1 MPEQARVTQCESSQ
15 MLHRTHCRKRYISTQ
30 RDVADMVWCRKLGAE
45 HYLLW
50 TNKEEMDA
58 RKASLDLIINTGSGF
73 TCVICNGPLYVA
85 SSGW

>member
-1 MPEQARVTQCESSQ
+1 
-15 MLHRTHCRKRYISTQ
+15 
-30 RDVADMVWCRKLGAE
+30 MVWFRKLGAE
-45 HYLLW
+45 HYLVW